1 MKKGF
6 PAGESLF
13 WGWNRPRPRRRAF
26 RGGDLHEAKNAHQGG
41 ARGRE
46 FARDGAQGTP
56 PARCRRRALWLLR
69 GARDLH
75 GLKEFAPGP
84 CRPRTAQGP
93 VRQKGETA
101 GKARFRRKALS
112 PRGRSTVKFT
122 PQRRRGLRLRP
133 VKCPRGQASTRHR
146 GQSTRIFPGSAS
158 QLSLSRGTRQ
168 FCTNGFGGSTVQ
180 KRLAIF
186 ADRQPF

>member
-1 MKKGF
+1 MEP
-6 PAGESLF
+6 PAPPGGVLLEAGTCTRRKTRTRAVHKAGNLR
-13 WGWNRPRPRRRAF
+13 GTGRRARRPR
-26 RGGDLHEAKNAHQGG
+26 G
-41 ARGRE
+41 
-46 FARDGAQGTP
+46 
-56 PARCRRRALWLLR
+56 CRRRALWLLR

-84 CRPRTAQGP
+84 CRPRMAQGP

-101 GKARFRRKALS
+101 GKARFRRKTLS

-133 VKCPRGQASTRHR
+133 VKCPRGQTSTRHR

-158 QLSLSRGTRQ
+158 QLSLSRGTRK